1 MHSITLWIVFLT
13 FALATLAL
21 AVYGIHLYVLLCLFR
36 RRAASRRE
44 TQRAIIHSYRECT
57 DDDRWPVVTSQI
69 PIYNE
74 SDVSRRVMESVAA
87 MDYPEGRHEIQ
98 VLDDSTDGTG
108 QIVDTVA
115 ARLLSQGIDIKVVRR
130 PSRDGYKAGALA
142 HGLASARGTYVA
154 VFDADFVPPE
164 GFLKQAI
171 PLLEDAPD
179 LACMQGRWD
188 HLNRSES
195 WLTEVQALGIDGHFA
210 VEQGARAWNGL
221 MMNFNGT
228 AGVWRKAAIEDPS
241 VGGWNGDTLTE
252 DLDLSYRAQLAGW
265 RLDYCLDMPC
275 PAELPSTVNAL
286 KSQQRRW
293 ATGSIQVACKL
304 LPRIWRAPL
313 SLGQKVEATLH
324 LTHYTVALWMLL
336 LALVARPMLLVFADG
351 RIFSSDWFWLAWAV
365 ILVSAIAPSVTYA
378 YARYSLGGGFSGVK
392 IIPYMFV
399 VGCGLCLNNAVAV
412 VRGLYLR
419 GGEFVRTPK
428 SGSTDATSRASSYQ
442 VVRSQMWLVELALG
456 VYSGVSFIVYFTDY
470 HRAFSFFLLIY
481 AVGFLVIGWQSRP
494 QRSATPVMQPANV
507 TSMLAADAAH
517 VESPS
522 SG

>member
-1 MHSITLWIVFLT
+1 MYSLTLWTVFFT
-13 FALATLAL
+13 FAVATLAL

-44 TQRAIIHSYRECT
+44 AQSAIIQSYAEEHG
-57 DDDRWPVVTSQI
+57 DDRWPVVTSQI

-87 MDYPEGRHEIQ
+87 MDYPESFHEIQ
-98 VLDDSTDGTG
+98 VLDDSTDDTR
-108 QIVDTVA
+108 QVVDAVA
-115 ARLLSQGIDIKVVRR
+115 AQLVSRGMDVKVVRR
-130 PSRDGYKAGALA
+130 PSREGYKAGALA
-142 HGLASARGTYVA
+142 NGLKSARGTYVA
-154 VFDADFVPPE
+154 VFDADFVPPA
-164 GFLKQAI
+164 GFLKKAI

-195 WLTEVQALGIDGHFA
+195 WLTEAQALGIDGHFA
-210 VEQGARAWNGL
+210 IEQGARAWNGL

-228 AGVWRKAAIEDPS
+228 AGVWRKAAIEDPR
-241 VGGWNGDTLTE
+241 VGGWSGDTLTE
-252 DLDLSYRAQLAGW
+252 DLDLSYRAQLSGW

-313 SLGQKVEATLH
+313 SLGEKVEATLH
-324 LTHYTVALWMLL
+324 LTHYSVAVWMLL

-351 RIFSSDWFWLAWAV
+351 RIFSSNWFWLAWAV
-365 ILVSAIAPSVTYA
+365 ILFSAVAPSVTYA
-378 YARYSLGGGFSGVK
+378 YARYSLGGRFSGVK

-399 VGCGLCLNNAVAV
+399 VGCGLCLNNAIAVA
-412 VRGLYLR
+412 RGLYLR

-428 SGSTDATSRASSYQ
+428 SGSTDTTARASSYH

-456 VYSGVSFIVYFTDY
+456 VYSGVSFVVYFTDS

-481 AVGFLVIGWQSRP
+481 AVSFLVIGWRSRP
-494 QRSATPVMQPANV
+494 QRLPTLVMRGEELGRMLPAEAV
-507 TSMLAADAAH
+507 H